1 MKKPSKTIATLFLA
15 GLIFT
20 SFPYPAHSQPP
31 LVAPSR
37 PACEEVLPTCIEA
50 LGECDTLVTLQI
62 KKNDQL
68 QKQINE
74 NKEEISRLK
83 NRYIIAT
90 SIAIA
95 LALGLTIQATF
106 QKDNMSKVLIAA
118 ALIIGLSQSFNE
130 KFEEAMNELIP
141 AVQKVCVL
149 VCGANGKDYAG
160 AMVIDETTMQL
171 QCACKEQKE
180 KKNA

>member
-1 MKKPSKTIATLFLA
+1 
-15 GLIFT
+15 
-20 SFPYPAHSQPP
+20 
-31 LVAPSR
+31 
-37 PACEEVLPTCIEA
+37 
-50 LGECDTLVTLQI
+50 
-62 KKNDQL
+62 
-68 QKQINE
+68 
-74 NKEEISRLK
+74 
-83 NRYIIAT
+83 
-90 SIAIA
+90 
-95 LALGLTIQATF
+95 
-106 QKDNMSKVLIAA
+106 MSKVLIAA